1 MNMMNIRKYIFLLV
15 GLLLPMMVAA
25 QKESAIDPKAKSLLD
40 KSIKAFDAKKGA
52 LALFSVNI
60 NNARNNQS
68 DSFEGSIHLKGEKFK
83 LSLRDIS
90 TLFDGK
96 TQTVLMM
103 KEKEVTISEPDK
115 DELKEINPL
124 LLMKSYQTDF
134 KMRYIGTVQE
144 GNLSCEKVELYPNDL
159 KSNYS
164 IVTLLVEKNTLQP
177 KSISLKGK
185 DGLTTTFVI
194 KNLDHSKTIADEE
207 FVFDTKKYNSFE
219 VIDLR

>member
-1 MNMMNIRKYIFLLV
+1 MKSIKRYIILLA
-15 GLLLPMMVAA
+15 GLLLPLLVAA
-25 QKESAIDPKAKSLLD
+25 QKESAVDPKAQSLLN
-40 KSIKAFDAKKGA
+40 KSIKAFDTKKGA
-52 LALFSVNI
+52 TALFTVNI

-68 DSFEGSIHLKGEKFK
+68 DSFEGSILLKGEKFK
-83 LSLRDIS
+83 LSLRDVV

-96 TQTVLMM
+96 TQAVLMM

-115 DELKEINPL
+115 EELKEVNPL
-124 LLMKSYQTDF
+124 LLMKSYQTDY

-144 GNLSCEKVELYPNDL
+144 GKISCEKVELYPNNL

-185 DGLTTTFVI
+185 DGLTTTFI
-194 KNLDHSKTIADEE
+194 INNLDRSQTVADQE
-207 FVFDTKKYNSFE
+207 FVFDEKKYNSFE

>member
-1 MNMMNIRKYIFLLV
+1 
-15 GLLLPMMVAA
+15 
-25 QKESAIDPKAKSLLD
+25 
-40 KSIKAFDAKKGA
+40 
-52 LALFSVNI
+52 
-60 NNARNNQS
+60 
-68 DSFEGSIHLKGEKFK
+68 
-83 LSLRDIS
+83 
-90 TLFDGK
+90 
-96 TQTVLMM
+96 M

-207 FVFDTKKYNSFE
+207 FVFDAKKYNSFE